1 MRRYRWLL
9 LALALPLLAAADIG
23 QGATKQSN
31 IDIVATDLGHQTNL
45 IQNRAW
51 VVNPTVARD
60 GRIAFFSTRDGGGDL
75 YAAGGSALVAPVGG
89 LSLAFASHALNHAYW
104 ARWSPNGKQLAF
116 VRLSGPGSWSLW
128 VVNANGT
135 SPVKLTGSWY
145 VPQAPAWSPRGA
157 KLAFI
162 RLANVSRPN
171 ETSSLWTIDTA
182 TRVKKRLAVSAAR
195 FDENSRLAWSP
206 NGSTIALSRLDEA
219 GIPHAADRIYTVKVK
234 RGGLRLLAQG
244 GGPDWSPDGQRI
256 VFDLVTALTPNPPTE
271 VWVVNANGTGA
282 RLLANSATEASFSP
296 DGTRI
301 VFDRSGEI
309 WTMTADGS
317 GQKQLTQAPEPDLA
331 PLWSPDGRMIAFL
344 RGSSLGGSSR
354 YQLYVMNVDGSGQRQ
369 LAPSTAAE
377 LDPDWSP
384 DGRRISF
391 ARCPSYNFRS
401 CDVYIAKVV

>member
-1 MRRYRWLL
+1 MGMYCLLL
-9 LALALPLLAAADIG
+9 LAFALPLLAAADIG
-23 QGATKQSN
+23 QGATKQYN
-31 IDIVATDLGHQTNL
+31 IDIVAVDVARHQKNL
-45 IQNRAW
+45 THNPAID
-51 VVNPTVARD
+51 VNPAVARD
-60 GRIAFFSTRDGGGDL
+60 GRIAFVSTRDGGGDQSL
-75 YAAGGSALVAPVGG
+75 AGGSALVAPAGG
-89 LSLAFASHALNHAYW
+89 LSFTFATHALHHAYW

-145 VPQAPAWSPRGA
+145 VQQAPAWSPRGA

-162 RLANVSRPN
+162 RLRLASGPN

-195 FDENSRLAWSP
+195 FDENSLAWSP
-206 NGSTIALSRLDEA
+206 NGSTIALSRLDDEDSYA
-219 GIPHAADRIYTVKVK
+219 GDRIYTVKVK

-244 GGPDWSPDGQRI
+244 GEPDWSPDGQRI
-256 VFDLVTALTPNPPTE
+256 VFDRITALTPSPPTE

-296 DGTRI
+296 DGKQI

-309 WTMTADGS
+309 WTMNADGS
-317 GQKQLTQAPEPDLA
+317 GQKQLTQAPAPDWA
-331 PLWSPDGRMIAFL
+331 PLWSPNGRWIAFL
-344 RGSSLGGSSR
+344 HGSSLAGSSR
-354 YQLYVMNVDGSGQRQ
+354 FQLYVMNVDGSRQRQ

-391 ARCPSYNFRS
+391 ARCPSSDIRS
-401 CDVYIAKVV
+401 CDVYFAKVG